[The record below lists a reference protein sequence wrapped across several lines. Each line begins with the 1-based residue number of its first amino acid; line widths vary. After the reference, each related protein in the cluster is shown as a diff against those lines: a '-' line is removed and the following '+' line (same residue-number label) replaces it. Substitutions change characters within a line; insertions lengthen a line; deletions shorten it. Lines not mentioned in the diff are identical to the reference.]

1 MFSCPVAS
9 DRNLENIAPCL
20 VVANRRNCYNEE
32 MASVDVTLNGLKHK
46 ASKDVETE
54 FFAKHASQWINMIT
68 PFFW

>member
-1 MFSCPVAS
+1 
-9 DRNLENIAPCL
+9 
-20 VVANRRNCYNEE
+20 

-54 FFAKHASQWINMIT
+54 FFAKHASQRINMIT